1 MNIEEITFELELAG
15 LTPDQQRKILL
26 SIQRTGFDPKVVDH
40 KLVAMGYERIFTIYD
55 DEPNTNQKS

>member
-15 LTPDQQRKILL
+15 LTPDQKRKILM
-26 SIQRTGFDPKVVDH
+26 SIQRTGFDPKVVDQ

-55 DEPNTNQKS
+55 DEPNTDQKS